1 MKFIFNIFDYLDN
14 PKRGL
19 FGYLFTLAALGIIS
33 LFFIIN
39 LVHLLVLYGKLLVIP
54 IIMLSALWLI
64 YIGLDGTTEDNKE
77 NNETIQPNE
86 TTKD

>member
-1 MKFIFNIFDYLDN
+1 MLKKILI
-14 PKRGL
+14 
-19 FGYLFTLAALGIIS
+19 GIT
-33 LFFIIN
+33 II
-39 LVHLLVLYGKLLVIP
+39 LVEVIIVLYSKLLVIP